1 MKIWKN
7 TNRYFVSY
15 YTDYKWPRLEFSPDS
30 TQTKITGSGIQLIDR
45 IKVQDLI
52 GLTKTQN
59 EYNNKIMLVKIYNV
73 HSRTGPSLRSG
84 SRRHN
89 PAQLDH
95 HHHHQSLSVKN
106 NFVYETFRTNKCKIY
121 APRSLEHAFRKS
133 YMPLHLLRN

>member
-1 MKIWKN
+1 MAQVRVLTRLDPDQNYWLWDSVNRSYQGSRFKI
-7 TNRYFVSY
+7 
-15 YTDYKWPRLEFSPDS
+15 
-30 TQTKITGSGIQLIDR
+30 
-45 IKVQDLI
+45 QDLI

-84 SRRHN
+84 SRGHN